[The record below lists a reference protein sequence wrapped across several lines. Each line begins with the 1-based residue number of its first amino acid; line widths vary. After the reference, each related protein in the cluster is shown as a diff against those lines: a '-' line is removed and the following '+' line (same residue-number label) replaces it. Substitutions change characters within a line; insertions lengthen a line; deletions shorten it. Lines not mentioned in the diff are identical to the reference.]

1 MNTQIINLFGGPGT
15 GKSTIAALVFGELK
29 KKGYEIELVTEY
41 AKDKVWEESYK
52 TLENQIYVFGKQ
64 LHRIWRIKNKVN
76 FIITDSPILLSI
88 IYDKEKNDNLKKLVL
103 DVHNNFNNINILIKR
118 DTIYNPN
125 GRFQNEI
132 EAKLIDKQIM
142 NLLKNNSIDF
152 HEINITNAVEEIINI
167 ITKKEDN

>member
-64 LHRIWRIKNKVN
+64 LHRIWRVKNKVN

-88 IYDKEKNDNLKKLVL
+88 IYDKEKNDNLKRLVL

-132 EAKLIDKQIM
+132 EAKLIDKQII
-142 NLLKNNSIDF
+142 NLLKNDSIDF

-167 ITKKEDN
+167 ITKKRG

>member
-64 LHRIWRIKNKVN
+64 LHRIWRVKNKVN

-88 IYDKEKNDNLKKLVL
+88 IYDKEKNDNLKRLVL

>member
-88 IYDKEKNDNLKKLVL
+88 FYDKEKNDNLKRLVL

-132 EAKLIDKQIM
+132 EAKQIDKQIM

>member
-88 IYDKEKNDNLKKLVL
+88 IYDKEKNDNLKRLVL

>member
-64 LHRIWRIKNKVN
+64 LHRIWRVKNKVN

-88 IYDKEKNDNLKKLVL
+88 IYDKEKNDNLKRLVL

-132 EAKLIDKQIM
+132 EAKLIDKQII

>member
-41 AKDKVWEESYK
+41 AKDK

-64 LHRIWRIKNKVN
+64 LHRIWRVKNKVN

-88 IYDKEKNDNLKKLVL
+88 IYDKEKNDNLKRLVL

>member
-88 IYDKEKNDNLKKLVL
+88 IYDKEKNDNLKRLVL

-132 EAKLIDKQIM
+132 EAKQIDKQIM

>member
-64 LHRIWRIKNKVN
+64 LHRIWRVKNKVN

-88 IYDKEKNDNLKKLVL
+88 IYDKEKNDNLKRLVL

-167 ITKKEDN
+167 ITKKRG

>member
-15 GKSTIAALVFGELK
+15 GKYTIAALVFGELK

-64 LHRIWRIKNKVN
+64 LHRIQRVKNKVN

-88 IYDKEKNDNLKKLVL
+88 IYDKEKNDNLKRLVL

>member
-64 LHRIWRIKNKVN
+64 FHRIWRVKNKVN

-88 IYDKEKNDNLKKLVL
+88 IYDKEKNDNLKRLVL

>member
-64 LHRIWRIKNKVN
+64 LHRIWRVKNKVN

-88 IYDKEKNDNLKKLVL
+88 IYDKEKNDNLKRLVL

-132 EAKLIDKQIM
+132 EAKLIDKQII

-167 ITKKEDN
+167 ITKKRG